1 MTTVTPNA
9 AQAAAESLATRPRP
23 STFRALGSNE
33 PPERIE
39 VAGVRYQRE
48 LVWKHDSWAA
58 TGLYVEITTESAP
71 DRSDL
76 APGRE
81 PRRVVAKFNRI
92 QPIGPMPTRW
102 LGRRLA
108 ANEERLLRLMADWPG
123 VPDWPG
129 PVLVDGA
136 PCAHAVARVFI
147 PGRPLRRDD
156 RVDDR
161 FFPDLAA
168 TLAELH
174 RRGAAY
180 VDLHKRENIL
190 VGDDGRPYLID
201 FQISHAPRRAF
212 WPMSRVLKRLQMS
225 DWYHLDKHYARLRP
239 DQFGKNPEAV
249 AAARPWWIRLHR
261 LVAQPFRSLRRRLL
275 SRLKVRDAS
284 GRAHSEVFPE
294 IAVTLERQNSPTS
307 VAPGGGLAASRHVR
321 VGQTTPAERA
331 EPLTTASH

>member
-1 MTTVTPNA
+1 MTIPTPA
-9 AQAAAESLATRPRP
+9 ALDAAESLATRHRP
-23 STFRALGSNE
+23 STFRALGPNE

-39 VAGVRYQRE
+39 VGGVTYQRE
-48 LVWKHDSWAA
+48 IIWKHDSWAA
-58 TGLYVEITTESAP
+58 TGLYVEVETTIDR
-71 DRSDL
+71 DRSNT
-76 APGRE
+76 APSPE

-92 QPIGPMPTRW
+92 QPIGPLPTRW

-123 VPDWPG
+123 VPDWAG
-129 PVLVDGA
+129 PVRVEGA
-136 PCAHAVARVFI
+136 PCLHAVARVFI

-201 FQISHAPRRAF
+201 FQISHAPRRAY

-225 DWYHLDKHYARLRP
+225 DWYHFDKHYARLRP
-239 DQFGKNPEAV
+239 DQFGKGPEAV
-249 AAARPWWIRLHR
+249 AAARPWWIKLHR
-261 LVAQPFRSLRRRLL
+261 LVAQPFRRLRRRLL
-275 SRLKVRDAS
+275 SCLKVRDAS

-294 IAVTLERQNSPTS
+294 IAVMLERETAAAR
-307 VAPGGGLAASRHVR
+307 VAPGGDR
-321 VGQTTPAERA
+321 PAPRGPDRMVETIGEA